1 MSAGHPVGMAAAVAL
16 AALAASPSAAAAPP
30 VASVEAGP
38 LLASRRFSFVDGT
51 GPLRDHE
58 LGAAFGVAVGAD
70 AWPVAVGPVRLG
82 LSFGYASTTAVYSDT
97 DRGKSIPSIWTR
109 LHGGLGA
116 RLSLG
121 EATVALV
128 LGAHSEAFT
137 FADPDERL
145 PVARYLGL
153 RAALSGR
160 IPVGP
165 VVVHAAF
172 AAIPVLSIAGIAESW
187 NDRSAF
193 GLDGALGLGVPL
205 GRSLE
210 ARALVGHTRYAARYT
225 GARGTAGGDASG
237 ATDAYSR
244 LQVSLVFSP

>member
-1 MSAGHPVGMAAAVAL
+1 MSGARPLSVVV
-16 AALAASPSAAAAPP
+16 AALAAVAASSSAAAAPP

-58 LGAAFGVAVGAD
+58 LGTAFGVALGAE
-70 AWPVAVGPVRLG
+70 AWPVAFGPVRIG
-82 LSFGYASTTAVYSDT
+82 LAFGYASTTAVYSDT

-116 RLSLG
+116 RLALG

-128 LGAHSEAFT
+128 LGAQREAFT

-145 PVARYLGL
+145 PTARYLGL
-153 RAALSGR
+153 RAALGAR
-160 IPVGP
+160 VPLGP
-165 VVVHAAF
+165 VVVHASF
-172 AAIPVLSIAGIAESW
+172 AALPVVSIAGIAESW

-193 GLDGALGLGVPL
+193 GLDGALGLGLPL
-205 GRSLE
+205 GPSVE
-210 ARALVGHTRYAARYT
+210 ARVLAGHTRYAAHYA